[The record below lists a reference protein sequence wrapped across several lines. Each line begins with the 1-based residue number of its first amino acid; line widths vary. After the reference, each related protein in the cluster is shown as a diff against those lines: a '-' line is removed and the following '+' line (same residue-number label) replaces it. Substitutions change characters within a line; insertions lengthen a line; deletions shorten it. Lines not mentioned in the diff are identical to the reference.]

1 MFDTHLHTMPF
12 STDSH
17 MSITELLEKQ
27 KETSNGLILTEH
39 IDYDFPPPNVYDFSP
54 KEYFKTYGHLRN
66 NNFLLGVEVGLQPSI
81 INKNINLVKSY
92 PFDMVIG
99 SIHAVNGYDLYC
111 TTYHKQFH
119 SKKEAYLEYLKFML
133 DNIKSFKDFDTLAH
147 IDYICRK
154 APYEDN
160 ELYYSDFP
168 EIIDEILLTLI
179 NNNKVIEINT
189 RRFHNKKSIDSLT
202 KIYKRYKTLGGKYVT
217 LGSDAHYANV
227 VSNHFD
233 TAIEMANE
241 CDLIPVYFKERK
253 MEII

>member
-39 IDYDFPPPNVYDFSP
+39 IDYDFPPPN
-54 KEYFKTYGHLRN
+54 
-66 NNFLLGVEVGLQPSI
+66 
-81 INKNINLVKSY
+81 
-92 PFDMVIG
+92 
-99 SIHAVNGYDLYC
+99 
-111 TTYHKQFH
+111 
-119 SKKEAYLEYLKFML
+119 
-133 DNIKSFKDFDTLAH
+133 